1 MSKSTLTRRALVA
14 STAALPAAAALS
26 LPAVAQAAAAPDP
39 IFAAIEAHRK
49 AEAEF
54 GERVGRKCALEKVVP
69 ADQRKSNGD
78 HGVQTIVG
86 TDDPRWI
93 AAVREEDEG
102 SDLAQEAALAFMS
115 TEPTT
120 VAGVYALLAYFADVE
135 VIDGGAAW
143 PTSLDDD
150 DDDDDAAV
158 TRHGGASTAYFVA
171 RGACRAL
178 AKIAQV

>member
-14 STAALPAAAALS
+14 STAAVPAAAALG
-26 LPAVAQAAAAPDP
+26 LPAVAHAAAEPDP
-39 IFAAIEAHRK
+39 IFAVIEAHRK
-49 AEAEF
+49 AHAEF
-54 GERVGRKCALEKVVP
+54 SHRVARKGVLEGDLP
-69 ADQRKSNGD
+69 ADQCKSHSWCGE
-78 HGVQTIVG
+78 QTIVE

-93 AAVREEDEG
+93 AAVRKVDEG
-102 SDLAQEAALAFMS
+102 GDLADEAALAFVT

-120 VAGVYALLAYFADVE
+120 VAGVCALLAYFADVE
-135 VIDGGAAW
+135 VIDRGMAW
-143 PTSLDDD
+143 PDSLDDD
-150 DDDDDAAV
+150 DDPAV